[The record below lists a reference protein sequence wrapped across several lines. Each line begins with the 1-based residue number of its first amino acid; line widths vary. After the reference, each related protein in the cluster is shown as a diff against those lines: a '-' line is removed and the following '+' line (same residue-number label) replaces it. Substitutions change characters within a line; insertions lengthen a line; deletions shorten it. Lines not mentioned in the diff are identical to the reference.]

1 MVTNLPAEAKA
12 KWIKVM
18 EAKTPEEKIR
28 ALEDFLSS
36 VPKHKGTEKLRL
48 WATKRLA
55 ELREEVEEKRKRR
68 VGRGISFF
76 VEKEGAAQIA
86 VVGLPNS
93 GKSLL
98 VNKLTGAKTLVAE
111 YPFSTTA
118 PVPGMLKY
126 EDLYFQLIDLPPL
139 LRDSHLLNKV
149 IGVVRNADGIL
160 VLLDATRDP
169 VSDFEEIREILEDFH
184 ILVKE
189 PRGRVVLES
198 YRAGKQGIRIT
209 LMGRLVG
216 ATADDVRKLLESYRI
231 FSAHV
236 KIYGEVTLD
245 DVEQS
250 IFEDIV
256 YRPPVIFINKAD
268 AASSIEGIR
277 ELEEKY
283 PEIPVILGSAL
294 EGRGLERIGSAIFSS
309 LKLIR
314 VYTKSPNSPPSP
326 KPLVLKRGATVY
338 DVAMSI
344 HKDFVDK
351 FLYARI
357 WGRSANYPGEK
368 VGMDH
373 QLEDRD
379 IVEIHIRG

>member
-18 EAKTPEEKIR
+18 EARTPEEKIK

-55 ELREEVEEKRKRR
+55 ELREELEERRKRK
-68 VGRGISFF
+68 VGRGPSFF

-98 VNKLTGAKTLVAE
+98 VNKLTGARTLVAD

-118 PVPGMLKY
+118 PVPGMLKF

-139 LRDSHLLNKV
+139 LRESHLLNK
-149 IGVVRNADGIL
+149 IAGVARNADGIL
-160 VLLDATRDP
+160 VVLDATRDI
-169 VSDFEEIREILEDFH
+169 VSDFEEIRGILEDFH

-189 PRGRVVLES
+189 PRGRVVLEV
-198 YRAGKQGIRIT
+198 YRAGKQGIRVT
-209 LMGRLVG
+209 LLGKLIG

-250 IFEDIV
+250 IFEDVV
-256 YRPPVIFINKAD
+256 YRPSVIFVNKAD
-268 AASSIEGIR
+268 IASPGDGVR
-277 ELEEKY
+277 VLREKY
-283 PEIPVILGSAL
+283 PEIPVIVGSAL
-294 EGRGLERIGSAIFSS
+294 SGAGLEQIGPAIFSS

-326 KPLVLKRGATVY
+326 RPLVLKKGATVY
-338 DVAMSI
+338 DVAMSV
-344 HKDFVDK
+344 HKDFVEK
-351 FLYARI
+351 FLYARV

-368 VGMDH
+368 VGLDH
-373 QLEDRD
+373 QLEDKD